1 MVILFYENKSLSHE
15 FLNLL
20 SNNFLNLNSIE
31 NFNYNMNLLNDIVLN
46 SKNNNIINDIIKY
59 FPEISS
65 GLNDFIHKNNF
76 IKRNY
81 LLMKIKEIINIWK
94 FNRILSNSQIFSFY
108 YNSIRNKKC
117 LDDYFETLYIQL
129 KNFSKINNQNIIID
143 RLMYILLEAIDI
155 DFVNENLI
163 AEYFVNKEDRDL
175 LIELKFEE
183 FLYNYSNYY
192 LIENFILNKK
202 EKEFLNEM
210 STILKKNE
218 KYFNIVNKFFF
229 KLQEIFHEK

>member
-46 SKNNNIINDIIKY
+46 SKNNNIINHIIKY
-59 FPEISS
+59 FSEISS

>member
-46 SKNNNIINDIIKY
+46 SKNNNIINHIIKY

-192 LIENFILNKK
+192 LIENLILNKK